1 MCKARTRHYGI
12 GVHARRVYPPLSTS
26 KLRAYSTHNA
36 IQPCHKSAAFHRHR
50 SVESNRDIVESNL
63 DCGRDEHEEDSAM
76 SKSNAQVQTGPH
88 EWKPE
93 DIKCTVGA
101 PVKPRR
107 PYTPYNLFYLLERER
122 VVQKNEPAMAL
133 EKKVK
138 SEQIRKTRPFEIQ
151 NREEEKI
158 PMPKRY
164 DNVIMLPQWY
174 DPNLKE
180 KRKHRKS
187 AGKVSQ

>member
-1 MCKARTRHYGI
+1 M
-12 GVHARRVYPPLSTS
+12 
-26 KLRAYSTHNA
+26 
-36 IQPCHKSAAFHRHR
+36 
-50 SVESNRDIVESNL
+50 
-63 DCGRDEHEEDSAM
+63 
-76 SKSNAQVQTGPH
+76 
-88 EWKPE
+88 
-93 DIKCTVGA
+93 GA

-133 EKKVK
+133 EKKIK
-138 SEQIRKTRPFEIQ
+138 SEQIRKTRPLELQ
-151 NREEEKI
+151 NREEEKVA
-158 PMPKRY
+158 MPKRY
-164 DNVIMLPQWY
+164 DNVVMLPQWY